1 MYVWEGQSP
10 AGSGPVPTV
19 VVSHGTGGSGG
30 EMRWLAQPLA
40 EAGFRTV
47 AVDHHGNNCV
57 DGYEP
62 EGFLFLWERP
72 RDVTFVLDALAREAP
87 LGPVG
92 VAGFSLGGY
101 TAAALAGARVD
112 TGVGEALLRGDIP
125 MPDIPEF
132 PDVLDALRRK
142 LPEDRLRAALADAGS
157 DVSDPRVRAAF
168 QVAPSDGGRMT
179 RESLAGVN
187 VPFEIRWG
195 GADTI
200 APFATDARP
209 YLDRIP
215 GASGRSAGPS
225 VRHEDFFQHEPA
237 GAAVRTRV
245 AADAVG
251 FFRRRLGGETPAG

>member
-1 MYVWEGQSP
+1 M
-10 AGSGPVPTV
+10 PTV

-30 EMRWLAQPLA
+30 EMEWLVRPLA

-62 EGFLFLWERP
+62 EGFLFVWERP

-112 TGVGEALLRGDIP
+112 TGVGQALLRGDVP
-125 MPDIPEF
+125 LPDIPEF

-142 LPEDRLRAALADAGS
+142 LPGDRLRAALADAGS
-157 DVSDPRVRAAF
+157 DVSDRRVRAVF
-168 QVAPSDGGRMT
+168 QVAPSDGGRVT
-179 RESLAGVN
+179 RESLAAVD
-187 VPFEIRWG
+187 VPFGIRWG

-200 APFATDARP
+200 APFETDTRP
-209 YLDRIP
+209 YLEDVP
-215 GASGRSAGPS
+215 GAAARSAGAD

-237 GAAVRTRV
+237 GAAVRARV
-245 AADAVG
+245 AADAVR
-251 FFRRRLGGETPAG
+251 FFRRHLGSGRAVSRQSDD